1 MHEADKATRA
11 APSRRGRRHGRALR
25 AAVGGAACLAG
36 VAGAAT
42 LGSWASA
49 TVAAAGSVAA
59 TGSPPVLGRFV
70 RLGSAPRVPRS
81 AALVG
86 RVSGSQ
92 AVELDVALRPR
103 DPAAL
108 ARFVSAVSTP
118 GSPEFRRYLDPGT
131 FGAAFGATEAT
142 LRSTT
147 TALERLGLHVGPVAG
162 NRLIVKVSSTAAIA
176 ERAFATTL
184 VRYRLGSGAL
194 VYANLSAPR
203 VPAALA
209 GRIQAIAGLSDLAL
223 SYPAGLSRP
232 GPPTSARGRSSPAAG
247 AVDTG
252 GPQPCQ
258 EAASAASAAGIYT
271 ADELASAYGF
281 SGLYAAGDL
290 GAGETIAIFELE
302 PFNESDVQAY
312 DECYFPAQAAA
323 MASTRHLL
331 SVDGMSGGVPTD
343 VESTLDVEDVSSFAP
358 LATIDVYEGPNN
370 STGPLDVLSAIVSQD
385 RAQVISTSWGNC
397 EAQDGGSQIASVEAN
412 LFEEAAAQGQTVV
425 AASGDDGSTDCGA
438 PSGTQAPSAAVDDPG
453 SQPYV
458 TSVGGTSLTTLGPP
472 PAETVWNNSDG
483 ASGGGIS
490 SNWAM
495 PAYQSD
501 ASPSLGV
508 IKSYS
513 SAKPCGAPTGY
524 CREVPD
530 VSADADPDTGLVID
544 WGARGGWTGVGGT
557 SLAAPIWAALIALT
571 DAWPACS
578 AHPVGFVNPALYSIA
593 GKSMY
598 ASALNDVTRGDNHLS
613 SIPKWWRY
621 PATVGYDLA
630 SGLGT
635 PDAANPSGGGLV
647 AQLCALPE
655 SGGVQY
661 ASPTKSSITASE
673 HSVNADRTSFSTIT
687 VTLRTRFGLPVA
699 AKRVWLVATT
709 TAPIAMRTKIR
720 PASMTTNVKGVA
732 IFEVSDTLIQK
743 VIYRATDITDGVLLY
758 PSVTVNYSKP

>member
-1 MHEADKATRA
+1 M
-11 APSRRGRRHGRALR
+11 
-25 AAVGGAACLAG
+25 
-36 VAGAAT
+36 
-42 LGSWASA
+42 
-49 TVAAAGSVAA
+49 
-59 TGSPPVLGRFV
+59 
-70 RLGSAPRVPRS
+70 
-81 AALVG
+81 
-86 RVSGSQ
+86 
-92 AVELDVALRPR
+92 
-103 DPAAL
+103 
-108 ARFVSAVSTP
+108 
-118 GSPEFRRYLDPGT
+118 
-131 FGAAFGATEAT
+131 
-142 LRSTT
+142 RSTT

-223 SYPAGLSRP
+223 SHPAGLSRP
-232 GPPTSARGRSSPAAG
+232 GPPTSPRGRSSPAAG

-323 MASTRHLL
+323 MASTRHVL

-370 STGPLDVLSAIVSQD
+370 VAGPLDVLSAIVSQD

-438 PSGTQAPSAAVDDPG
+438 PSGTQTPAAAVDDPG

-472 PAETVWNNSDG
+472 PDRDRLEQLRRCQRGRHLVELGDACVPVGRLTV
-483 ASGGGIS
+483 
-490 SNWAM
+490 
-495 PAYQSD
+495 
-501 ASPSLGV
+501 
-508 IKSYS
+508 
-513 SAKPCGAPTGY
+513 
-524 CREVPD
+524 
-530 VSADADPDTGLVID
+530 
-544 WGARGGWTGVGGT
+544 ARGDQVV
-557 SLAAPIWAALIALT
+557 L
-571 DAWPACS
+571 
-578 AHPVGFVNPALYSIA
+578 
-593 GKSMY
+593 
-598 ASALNDVTRGDNHLS
+598 
-613 SIPKWWRY
+613 
-621 PATVGYDLA
+621 
-630 SGLGT
+630 LGQ
-635 PDAANPSGGGLV
+635 AV
-647 AQLCALPE
+647 RR
-655 SGGVQY
+655 
-661 ASPTKSSITASE
+661 
-673 HSVNADRTSFSTIT
+673 ADR
-687 VTLRTRFGLPVA
+687 LLPGGPRRLGRCRPGHRPCDRLGRLGRLDCRGGHEPGGA
-699 AKRVWLVATT
+699 AYGR
-709 TAPIAMRTKIR
+709 R
-720 PASMTTNVKGVA
+720 
-732 IFEVSDTLIQK
+732 
-743 VIYRATDITDGVLLY
+743 
-758 PSVTVNYSKP
+758 